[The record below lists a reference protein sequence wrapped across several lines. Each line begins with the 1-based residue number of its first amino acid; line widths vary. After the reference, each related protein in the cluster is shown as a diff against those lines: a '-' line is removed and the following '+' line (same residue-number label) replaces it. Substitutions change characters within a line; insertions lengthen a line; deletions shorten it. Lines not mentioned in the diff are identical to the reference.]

1 MVPAAA
7 RGART
12 EHIAY
17 DRRVALDLI
26 VELEVVIGAMES
38 ASVSYALCGGLALGI
53 LGYPRA
59 TVDIDLLI
67 SPTDVG
73 SARAAI
79 TQAGFDIPAR
89 QMVFGLRTGRR
100 REVLR
105 LSKLDPD
112 GSLLTVDLLLA
123 GEELIDVF
131 QTRMTVPWRGRM
143 ISVVTREGLATMKRI
158 AGRPRDL
165 ADLATLEGTDEDEA

>member
-1 MVPAAA
+1 MP
-7 RGART
+7 
-12 EHIAY
+12 
-17 DRRVALDLI
+17 
-26 VELEVVIGAMES
+26 
-38 ASVSYALCGGLALGI
+38 YAVCGGLALGI

-67 SPTDVG
+67 APEHVA
-73 SARAAI
+73 SARMTI
-79 TQAGFDIPAR
+79 TQAGFNIPVP
-89 QMVFGLRTGRR
+89 QMVFSLRTGKR

-105 LSKLDPD
+105 LSKLDPGD

-131 QTRMTVPWRGRM
+131 HTRMTVPWRGQM
-143 ISVVTREGLATMKRI
+143 IAVVTREGLATMKRI

-165 ADLATLEGTDEDEA
+165 ADLATLEGRDEEED